1 MNVIKKNGYKEEW
14 DVDKIKRA
22 VKLAADRANTSIPD
36 TDLNIVVEAVQSLAE
51 DFMCG
56 AGCPVSK
63 IHSYVIQS
71 LKDCGY
77 NTVADSY
84 QEYRDYKTKDAKVLE
99 ELFQKSKEV
108 LYLGDRENANF
119 DSALISTKGSLI
131 RGLTTRTMYERYF
144 LSKEELAEI
153 KKGSIYIHD
162 LRDMLLGSFN
172 CCLFDMG
179 NVLKGGFVMS
189 NVEYT
194 EPTSALSALQVIGDV
209 TLVASSQQFGGFT
222 VAEIDKVLLPYCK
235 KTLHNAKMKYLH
247 ILGTD
252 EDTIPDYAYK
262 DLEQELKQG
271 FQSLECKLNTIP
283 SSRGDFAFTTITF
296 GEIPEEYT
304 KEERKIMCLI
314 NETILKTRL
323 EGHGKNHVPVL
334 FPKLVYLYSKEQHD
348 KHKDQQE
355 IFDLAVQCSAKCM
368 MPDYLSIDSE
378 YGTVSKLYKKYGV
391 ITSPMGA

>member
-1 MNVIKKNGYKEEW
+1 MQVIKKTGYKEEW
-14 DVDKIKRA
+14 NPDKIKRA
-22 VKLAADRANTSIPD
+22 VKLASDRVNVSLPD
-36 TDLNIVVEAVQSLAE
+36 WCLDNVVEAVKGLAE
-51 DFMCG
+51 DFMWG
-56 AGCPVSK
+56 AGCPVAK
-63 IHSYVIQS
+63 LHQYVIQA
-71 LKDCGY
+71 LKKNGF
-77 NTVADSY
+77 NSVAEAY

-172 CCLFDMG
+172 CCLFDMAT
-179 NVLKGGFVMS
+179 VLKNGFVMS

-235 KTLHNAKMKYLH
+235 KTLYDSKMKYLN

-252 EDTIPDYAYK
+252 EDIIPDYAYK
-262 DLEQELKQG
+262 DLERELQQG

-296 GEIPEEYT
+296 GEIPEEYDQ
-304 KEERKIMCLI
+304 EDRKIMCLI

-334 FPKLVYLYSKEQHD
+334 FPKLVYLYAKKQHD

-378 YGTVSKLYKKYGV
+378 WGTVSKLYKEHGV